1 MNERRVEQVMQI
13 EEQAQRVLDK
23 AKEDA
28 ARLPLQAER
37 EAQAIL
43 EKTRAEARTEA
54 EKLIQAAGAE
64 AETQQIISQA
74 EKKVRESDEAARP
87 NIDRAVQFVVD
98 KVLGR
103 A

>member
-13 EEQAQRVLDK
+13 EQQAQRVLDK

-37 EAQAIL
+37 EAQTIL
-43 EKTRAEARTEA
+43 ETTRAQARAEA
-54 EKLIQAAGAE
+54 EKLIEAAGAE
-64 AETQQIISQA
+64 AETRQILSEA
-74 EKKVRESDEAARP
+74 EKRVRESDEAARP
-87 NIDRAVQFVVD
+87 NLDRAVQFVVG

-103 A
+103 T